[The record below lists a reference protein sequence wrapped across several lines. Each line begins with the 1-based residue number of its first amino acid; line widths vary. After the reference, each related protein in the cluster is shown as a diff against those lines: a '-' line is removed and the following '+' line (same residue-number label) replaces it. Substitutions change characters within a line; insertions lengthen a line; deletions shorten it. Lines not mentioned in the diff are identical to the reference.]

1 MSVPNGLLAAT
12 AAAGCAGA
20 ILVPVDR
27 PGVGWLLAGLV
38 ITGAVYAVDRSARR
52 TVSSE
57 HGVVS
62 AARDADA
69 AAAAASGTVP
79 AAQPSSAPAA
89 PPTSGTTTRR
99 PADVGSVAAP
109 SVGGRGGPE
118 DGAGTGS
125 AGQLRP
131 GGSGWTGR
139 VSWDRIWWS
148 GVALALL
155 GVGVFRA
162 APWLFVLC
170 VLGAAMAGSLAVV
183 RRSVYGLWFDLPA
196 VPFAGLNSLPWLYRA
211 MTGARGRFGKGSPR
225 VWWSVAVAAALL
237 VMVVPLLAGADA
249 VFAGLVDGLLP
260 RIDVPAVVR
269 WGFVFVVVGSGTAG
283 ALYLLAGPPPVADDA
298 GPGRGMDP
306 LGWLGVRRFS
316 PIEWGIPVGALTIV
330 FAAFVGT
337 QVVVLFGGDG
347 YVQRTAGLTY
357 AEYAR
362 SGFWQLS
369 IVSMLTLAVIG
380 MVLRHALQDTVIER
394 RWLRGAV
401 TVVIGLSL
409 VIVASALHRMWT
421 YQQAYG
427 FTVMRL
433 LVEVF
438 EAWIALVYLLL
449 LASLV
454 RLRRGWVPRAA
465 VGAALA
471 TLLALAVA
479 NPERFVGERNVERW
493 QAGKS
498 LDTGYLSTLSP
509 DVLPVADRL
518 PDAERAAIANV
529 IRARL
534 SGDSW
539 QGWNYARATARR

>member
-1 MSVPNGLLAAT
+1 MPSGLLAAT
-12 AAAGCAGA
+12 VAAGCAGA
-20 ILVPVDR
+20 ILLPLDR
-27 PGVGWLLAGLV
+27 PGVGWLLAGLA
-38 ITGAVYAVDRSARR
+38 ITGAVYAVDRSARQ
-52 TVSSE
+52 TVSAE
-57 HGVVS
+57 HDIVP
-62 AARDADA
+62 AAREAHA
-69 AAAAASGTVP
+69 AATAASGTVS
-79 AAQPSSAPAA
+79 AAQPAPEPRTSPTATGRSAGA
-89 PPTSGTTTRR
+89 
-99 PADVGSVAAP
+99 GSVADPA
-109 SVGGRGGPE
+109 VAGPGE
-118 DGAGTGS
+118 PGDGAGTGG
-125 AGQLRP
+125 AGRMRP
-131 GGSGWTGR
+131 GGPGWTGR
-139 VSWDRIWWS
+139 ASWDRIWWA

-155 GVGVFRA
+155 GVGVFRS

-183 RRSVYGLWFDLPA
+183 RRSVYGLWFDLLA
-196 VPFAGLNSLPWLYRA
+196 VAFAGLNSLPWLYRA
-211 MTGARGRFGKGSPR
+211 VTRARGRFGNGSQR
-225 VWWSVAVAAALL
+225 VWWSVAVASALL

-249 VFAGLVDGLLP
+249 VFAGLVDGLMP

-283 ALYLLAGPPPVADDA
+283 ALYLLAGPPSVADDA
-298 GPGRGMDP
+298 GPGQGMDP

-380 MVLRHALQDTVIER
+380 IVLRHALQDTVIER

-427 FTVMRL
+427 FTVLRL

-454 RLRRGWVPRAA
+454 WLRRGWVPRAA

-479 NPERFVGERNVERW
+479 NPERFVAERNVVRW

-518 PDAERAAIANV
+518 PDAERAAVANV
-529 IRARL
+529 IRAHL
-534 SGDSW
+534 SDDSW